1 MSQSL
6 RTPQRHLR
14 VVNPRPHEAGRGVLI
29 VGRIRPAG
37 TVCPNCH
44 DFGRATVRRAGQLVS
59 VACPVCSLSAVD
71 APEAQVMAR

>member
-6 RTPQRHLR
+6 RPPQHRLT
-14 VVNPRPHEAGRGVLI
+14 VVNPRPHQDGRGVLI
-29 VGRIRPAG
+29 LGRIRPAG
-37 TVCPNCH
+37 RACPKCAGS
-44 DFGRATVRRAGQLVS
+44 GRATVQRDGALVS